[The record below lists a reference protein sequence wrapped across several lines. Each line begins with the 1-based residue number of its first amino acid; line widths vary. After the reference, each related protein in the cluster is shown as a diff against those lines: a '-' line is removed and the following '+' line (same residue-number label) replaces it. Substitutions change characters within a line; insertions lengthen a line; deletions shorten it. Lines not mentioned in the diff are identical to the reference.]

1 MNFSSKHS
9 PCVGIRT
16 CYDYSPFGVECDGRT
31 VSGGYRFGYQGSEKD
46 NEAKGSGN
54 SYTTEFRQLDP
65 RLGRWLSVDPV
76 IQPWQSSFC
85 SMDNNSLVLT
95 DPLGLFGSYFDAKKY
110 KRKHGIDGENRKDG
124 ETFMI
129 VDLNKHV
136 TYSKGSQWEVE
147 HYYGADKKEGVI
159 KSTYI
164 LLEKVNK
171 RSEQFSKWTDALGL
185 ADSFG
190 AFDGL
195 YNSFDY

>member
-1 MNFSSKHS
+1 
-9 PCVGIRT
+9 
-16 CYDYSPFGVECDGRT
+16 
-31 VSGGYRFGYQGSEKD
+31 
-46 NEAKGSGN
+46 
-54 SYTTEFRQLDP
+54 
-65 RLGRWLSVDPV
+65 
-76 IQPWQSSFC
+76 
-85 SMDNNSLVLT
+85 MDNNSLVLT

-110 KRKHGIDGENRKDG
+110 KRKHGIDGEIRKDG

-171 RSEQFSKWTDALGL
+171 RSEQFSKWTDALGM

>member
-1 MNFSSKHS
+1 
-9 PCVGIRT
+9 
-16 CYDYSPFGVECDGRT
+16 
-31 VSGGYRFGYQGSEKD
+31 
-46 NEAKGSGN
+46 
-54 SYTTEFRQLDP
+54 
-65 RLGRWLSVDPV
+65 LSVDPV

-110 KRKHGIDGENRKDG
+110 KRKHGIDGEIRKDG

-171 RSEQFSKWTDALGL
+171 RSEQFSKWTDALGM